1 MNFYTILAFHFK
13 IRLRIRRA
21 RLIRFQKGWAQ
32 IQRLPLNLEIIFSN
46 FIFFFII
53 SSIIFTARLN
63 YLSVKISTTTLIIY
77 WAKLIYFQSKLSYF
91 FTLFI
96 QRILSSF
103 KPHVRLLS
111 TKHLNNKCMLCIA
124 L

>member
-1 MNFYTILAFHFK
+1 MGLQIRPARYQASSDRHPVFLHPAKNIFEIYFFESQSENFYTADK
-13 IRLRIRRA
+13 I
-21 RLIRFQKGWAQ
+21 
-32 IQRLPLNLEIIFSN
+32 N
-46 FIFFFII
+46 
-53 SSIIFTARLN
+53 
-63 YLSVKISTTTLIIY
+63 LSVKISTTTLIIY
-77 WAKLIYFQSKLSYF
+77 WAKLIYFQSKFSYF

-111 TKHLNNKCMLCIA
+111 TKNLNNKCMLCIA